1 MKKILATTDFS
12 LNSWKAIAYGVDLAQ
27 RTGAELIVLNTYTL
41 PYSNQTVLISM
52 KEILKE
58 SAESGLEDVLKKMHA
73 ELDMTGVKVSTKA
86 VHGDLLVTIDLM
98 CDSEGIDIVIMGT
111 KGATGLKAALLGSN
125 TANIIRNID
134 RPVIAVPESYQRNDA
149 RHATLCADFANGVEK
164 RVDFSIL
171 VEICKVHNAEL
182 NILHVIDPYEEN
194 IPDARPSKIDFDAVF
209 PELKV
214 SMHSNYHEDV
224 QDGIKEFLA
233 DHPTN
238 LLVMIRRNYNF
249 IESIFHRSLTRSL
262 AMHTEIPLLVLQEGK
277 RD

>member
-1 MKKILATTDFS
+1 MKKILAPTDFS
-12 LNSWKAIAYGVDLAQ
+12 INSFKAIAYGADLA
-27 RTGAELIVLNTYTL
+27 RRVGAELIVVNAYTL
-41 PYSNQTVLISM
+41 PYSNQTVLLSM

-58 SAESGLEDVLKKMHA
+58 SAESGLKDVLAKMEA
-73 ELDMTGVKVSTKA
+73 ELNLDGVKVTTKA

-98 CDSEGIDIVIMGT
+98 CDTEDIDLVVMGT

-134 RPVIAVPESYQRNDA
+134 KPVIAVPESYVRNDD
-149 RHATLCADFANGVEK
+149 RHATICADFAHDLEK

-171 VEICKVHNAEL
+171 NTICRGHNAEIH
-182 NILHVIDPYEEN
+182 ILHVIDPYEEHL
-194 IPDARPSKIDFDAVF
+194 PDAQPKPVDFTEHF
-209 PELKV
+209 PGTKV
-214 SMHSNYHEDV
+214 TMHTNYHEDV
-224 QDGIKEFLA
+224 QEGIKEFLS

-249 IESIFHRSLTRSL
+249 IESIFHRSLTRHL
-262 AMHTEIPLLVLQEGK
+262 AMHTEMPLLVLQEGK

>member
-12 LNSWKAIAYGVDLAQ
+12 MNSWKAIAYAADLAK
-27 RTGAELIVLNTYTL
+27 RTGVELIVLNTYTL

-58 SAESGLEDVLKKMHA
+58 SAESGLEDVLKKMHK
-73 ELDMTGVKVSTKA
+73 ELDMEGVHVKTKA

-98 CDSEGIDIVIMGT
+98 CESEGIDIVIMGT

-134 RPVIAVPESYQRNDA
+134 RPVIAVPESYVRSDA
-149 RHATLCADFANGVEK
+149 KHATLCADFANTVEK
-164 RVDFSIL
+164 KVDFTVLI
-171 VEICKVHNAEL
+171 EICKAHNAEI
-182 NILHVIDPYEEN
+182 NILHVIDPYEEY
-194 IPDARPSKIDFDAVF
+194 IDQPKTSKVDINDIF
-209 PELKV
+209 PGMKV

-238 LLVMIRRNYNF
+238 LLVMVRRNYNF

-277 RD
+277 